1 MRHPYLKVLIVWLI
15 PVGVALVLA
24 WVFRAWLTLPA
35 PSFELRLPGQD
46 GKPVGLAATRIS
58 EWKGNLT
65 PGAGKP
71 APLSGSWP
79 GFRGSQRDGVS
90 LDPVPLTDHPANGK
104 YPVVWSREVG
114 EGHAGV
120 AIAQGAVYLLDY
132 DRAGQA
138 DVVRCL
144 SLTDGREIWA
154 YAYPVPIKR
163 NHGMS
168 RTVPALAGQYVVT
181 LGPKGQLVCLD
192 RETGALQWMRDL
204 PAVYGTT
211 IPPWYAGQC
220 PRIDGDRVIVAPA
233 GTNCLMTA
241 LDLATGASIWE
252 TPNLAQWAMSHASI
266 LLAEVEGVRQYIYP
280 GVGGVAG
287 VAAEDGALLWRT
299 ADWKISIAT
308 IPTPIQ
314 LADGRIFLS
323 GGYNAGSA
331 FLRLTREGKN
341 WNPLLEKRLA
351 PTVFGT
357 DQQTPLAWR
366 GHIYGVRPG
375 GELVCLAPDG
385 TVRWSSGPTIRF
397 GLGPYVL
404 ADGRIWALSD
414 TGVLRVI
421 RAAPEQF
428 ELLFE
433 TRILEGPDAWGPLAV
448 ADGFLMAR
456 DLTRLVCLD
465 VRESGP

>member
-1 MRHPYLKVLIVWLI
+1 LI
-15 PVGVALVLA
+15 PLGVMIALVWA
-24 WVFRAWLTLPA
+24 FQAWLTLPP
-35 PSFELRLPGQD
+35 PSFELRLPGND
-46 GKPVGLAATRIS
+46 GRPSVTAGPRIS
-58 EWKGNLT
+58 PWKGTLT
-65 PGAGKP
+65 PGPGKP

-79 GFRGSQRDGVS
+79 GFRGLLRDGIS
-90 LDPVPLTDHPANGK
+90 SDPVALTEHPATGA

-120 AIAQGAVYLLDY
+120 AISQGAVYLLDY
-132 DRAGQA
+132 DRAAQA

-144 SLTDGREIWA
+144 SLADGQEIWS

-168 RTVPALAGQYVVT
+168 RTVPAVAGKYVVT
-181 LGPKGQLVCLD
+181 LGPKGHLVCLD

-220 PRIDGDRVIVAPA
+220 PRIDGNRVIVAPA

-241 LDLATGASIWE
+241 LEVATGATIWE
-252 TPNLAQWAMSHASI
+252 TPNPAQWAMSHASI
-266 LLAEVEGVRQYIYP
+266 LLAEVDGVRQYIYT

-287 VAAEDGALLWRT
+287 VSANDGALMWRT

-331 FLRLTREGKN
+331 FLRVTREGEV
-341 WNPLLEKRLA
+341 WIPRLEKRLA
-351 PTVFGT
+351 PLLFGT
-357 DQQTPLAWR
+357 DQQTPLTWQ
-366 GHIYGVRPG
+366 GQIYGVRPG
-375 GELVCLAPDG
+375 GELVCLDLDG
-385 TVRWSSGPTIRF
+385 TVRWTSGPSNRF
-397 GLGPYVL
+397 GLGPYIL
-404 ADGRIWALSD
+404 ADRRIWVLSD
-414 TGVLRVI
+414 TGILRVI
-421 RAAPEQF
+421 RATPDRF

-433 TRILEGPDAWGPLAV
+433 TRILDGSDAWGPLAL
-448 ADGFLMAR
+448 ADGFLIAR
-456 DLTRLVCLD
+456 DLTRLVCLQ
-465 VRESGP
+465 VRK